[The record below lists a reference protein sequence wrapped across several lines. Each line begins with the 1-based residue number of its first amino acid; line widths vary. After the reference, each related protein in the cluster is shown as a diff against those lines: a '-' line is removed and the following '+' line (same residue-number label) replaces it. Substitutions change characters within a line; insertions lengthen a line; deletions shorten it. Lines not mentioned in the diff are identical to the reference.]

1 MEGDK
6 GTDIGR
12 RSQLKTVLR
21 TPYLSLLSSS
31 EGILLFFLVSRQDR
45 GRHKSKRKNLYLIT
59 FCLIYL
65 KFLSSAVPLFL
76 FNYIPC

>member
-31 EGILLFFLVSRQDR
+31 EGILLFFFGKQARLGETQKQEE
-45 GRHKSKRKNLYLIT
+45 KSLPHHFLPYL
-59 FCLIYL
+59 
-65 KFLSSAVPLFL
+65 P
-76 FNYIPC
+76 